1 MQINLTPKHQK
12 RSYWLFALALIAMA
26 TACIYFLTKQY
37 TPKIARE
44 NLTIATVQQGD
55 IALMAPVF
63 GEFASRYER
72 LISAPDNGKVTEILL
87 RGGETVTEN
96 TPIAILT
103 NPDLTQQYQQQ
114 KTQLNSTTAQF
125 TAFTLRQQ
133 NELLAEEGKQED
145 LIADIE
151 SLMLDVEANRKLA
164 ELGIAAKIDLE
175 RSELKLAQ
183 LNKQLERNRFR
194 LASFIKMQ
202 QLEKQQQHM
211 RLVAEQQSVANL
223 AAKMAALTIKAG
235 IAGTLEKLD
244 IELGQYVNAGQ
255 TLAKVGSS
263 TDLIAKIRIPQR
275 LAEKVQLDAKVN
287 IKSKDSILSGKIS
300 QLSSVIRDG
309 FVLAEVKILDPLPNY
324 IRPALNLT
332 ADVFIEQK
340 TDALFIKQAPGVQPL
355 SKKTLYQLTDDSVA
369 EQLEITFSERSGEYV
384 LIGAGAKKDQQII
397 TSDLSQ
403 WHNFAQLTVVTH

>member
-1 MQINLTPKHQK
+1 
-12 RSYWLFALALIAMA
+12 MA
-26 TACIYFLTKQY
+26 TVVTCIYMLSKHY
-37 TPKIARE
+37 TPEISRSS
-44 NLTIATVQQGD
+44 LTIATVEQGD

-87 RGGETVTEN
+87 RGGETVTKN
-96 TPIAILT
+96 TPIAILS
-103 NPDLTQQYQQQ
+103 NPDLTQQYLQ
-114 KTQLNSTTAQF
+114 KKTNLSSSKAQL

-133 NELLAEEGKQED
+133 NELLTEQGKQED

-151 SLMLDVEANRKLA
+151 ALMLDVEANRKLA

-175 RSELKLAQ
+175 RSELKLVQ
-183 LNKQLERNRFR
+183 LKKQLERNRFR

-202 QLEKQQQHM
+202 QLEKQQQQM
-211 RLVAEQQSVANL
+211 RYDAELQQVANL
-223 AAKMAALTIKAG
+223 ADKIAALTIKAG
-235 IAGTLEKLD
+235 IDGTLEKLD

-275 LAEKVQLDAKVN
+275 LAEKVQLDAKVD
-287 IKSKDSILSGKIS
+287 IKSKERIIAGRIS

-340 TDALFIKQAPGVQPL
+340 TNALFIKQAPGLQPL
-355 SKKTLYQLTDDSVA
+355 SKKILYQLTGDSVA
-369 EQLEITFSERSGEYV
+369 EQREITFSERSGEYV
-384 LIGAGAKKDQQII
+384 LISAGAKKDQQII

-403 WHNFAQLTVVTH
+403 WHNFTQLAVVAN

>member
-1 MQINLTPKHQK
+1 MV
-12 RSYWLFALALIAMA
+12 
-26 TACIYFLTKQY
+26 TACIYFLTKHY
-37 TPKIARE
+37 TPDIPRSS
-44 NLTIATVQQGD
+44 LTIATVQQGD

-72 LISAPDNGKVTEILL
+72 LISAPENGKVSEILL
-87 RGGETVTEN
+87 RGGETVAKN
-96 TPIAILT
+96 TPIAILS
-103 NPDLTQQYQQQ
+103 NPDLTQQYLQ
-114 KTQLNSTTAQF
+114 KKANLNSSKAQL

-133 NELLAEEGKQED
+133 NELLSEQGKQDD

-151 SLMLDVEANRKLA
+151 ALMLDVEANRKLA

-175 RSELKLAQ
+175 RSELKLIQ
-183 LNKQLERNRFR
+183 LKKQLERNRFR
-194 LASFIKMQ
+194 LESFIKMQ
-202 QLEKQQQHM
+202 QLEKQQQQM
-211 RLVAEQQSVANL
+211 RYDAELQLVANL
-223 AAKMAALTIKAG
+223 ADKIAALTIKAG
-235 IAGTLEKLD
+235 IDGTLEKLD

-275 LAEKVQLDAKVN
+275 LAEKVQLHAKVD
-287 IKSKDSILSGKIS
+287 IKSKEQIIAGQIS

-340 TDALFIKQAPGVQPL
+340 TDALFIKQAPGLQPL
-355 SKKTLYQLTDDSVA
+355 SKKILYQLTGDSVA
-369 EQLEITFSERSGEYV
+369 EQREITFSERSGEYV
-384 LIGAGAKKDQQII
+384 LITAGAKKDQQII

-403 WHNFAQLTVVTH
+403 WHNFTQLAVVAN

>member
-1 MQINLTPKHQK
+1 
-12 RSYWLFALALIAMA
+12 MA
-26 TACIYFLTKQY
+26 TVATCIYMLSKHY
-37 TPKIARE
+37 TPEISRSS
-44 NLTIATVQQGD
+44 LTIATVEQGD

-87 RGGETVTEN
+87 RGGETVTKL
-96 TPIAILT
+96 TPIAILS

-114 KTQLNSTTAQF
+114 KNNLSSSKAQL

-133 NELLAEEGKQED
+133 NELLTEQGKQED

-151 SLMLDVEANRKLA
+151 ALMLDVEANRKLA

-175 RSELKLAQ
+175 RSELKLVQ
-183 LNKQLERNRFR
+183 LKKQLERNRFR

-202 QLEKQQQHM
+202 QLEKQQQQM
-211 RLVAEQQSVANL
+211 RYDAELQQVANL
-223 AAKMAALTIKAG
+223 ADKIAALTIKAG
-235 IAGTLEKLD
+235 IDGTLEKLD

-275 LAEKVQLDAKVN
+275 LAEKVQLDAKVD
-287 IKSKDSILSGKIS
+287 IKSKERIIAGRIS

-340 TDALFIKQAPGVQPL
+340 NDALFIKQAPGLQPL
-355 SKKTLYQLTDDSVA
+355 SKKILYQLTGDSVA
-369 EQLEITFSERSGEYV
+369 EQREITFSERSGKYV
-384 LIGAGAKKDQQII
+384 LISAGAKKDQQII

-403 WHNFAQLTVVTH
+403 WHNFTQLAVVAN